1 MSNINNFISTASLT
15 GQQYS
20 NVTNAVQTLTNLR
33 LAPVDVAAAAVGVQ
47 NVNSGPEQLLQ
58 E

>member
-1 MSNINNFISTASLT
+1 MSNIKKFISTASLT

-20 NVTNAVQTLTNLR
+20 NVMNAVQTLTNLR